1 MIKQD
6 KVYCDFCGNLID
18 NKIGFVTMH
27 PLQICDCCLNDMENK
42 TEEDWK
48 TLWNKTIKIK

>member
-6 KVYCDFCGNLID
+6 KVYCDLCGNLID
-18 NKIGFVTMH
+18 NRIGFITMH
-27 PLQICDCCLNDMENK
+27 PLQICDCCLNDIENK

-48 TLWNKTIKIK
+48 ILWSKTTKIK